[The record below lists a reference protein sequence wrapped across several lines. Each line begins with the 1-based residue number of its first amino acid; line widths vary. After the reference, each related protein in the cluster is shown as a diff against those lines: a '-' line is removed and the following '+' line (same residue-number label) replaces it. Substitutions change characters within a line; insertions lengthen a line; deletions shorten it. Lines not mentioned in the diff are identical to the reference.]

1 MIGDVKCTKYNV
13 LLLTLT
19 GFLIGMVAAI
29 TGIGPGVM
37 ANAVLLK
44 LDIHPR
50 VAAETG

>member
-1 MIGDVKCTKYNV
+1 MIGDVKCTKHNV
-13 LLLTLT
+13 SLLTIT

-29 TGIGPGVM
+29 TGIGPGTM

-44 LDIHPR
+44 LDLHPR